1 MISSIKD
8 TFQSMKRIM
17 TITLALLMTIGSIW
31 AQTSAV
37 KNAAKSV
44 FTLNTYNSEG
54 LLTATSHG
62 VFVGDNGEC
71 ISDLRPFVDA
81 AKATVTDAKGNTM
94 NVTRI
99 LGVNDLYNVIRFR
112 VDGKT
117 TPLPLAT
124 QSASSGQQV
133 WLVSAD
139 NGKTIATP
147 ATVNNVEQ
155 FMDQYA
161 FYILALQAPDNTTSC
176 PFVNQNGEVIG
187 IQQASA
193 TSFNIYAVDARF
205 VRTLCTNGM
214 SLGNSTMRKIGI
226 PMALP
231 ADKEQALLTLMMSG
245 EQADSIKR
253 SAIVADFIAAYPEM
267 SEGYAAEAQMALNAK
282 DFDRAAQSMET
293 AIKKVTNKD
302 EAHFEY
308 GKIIYNKELYLADH
322 PYKPWSLDKALDE
335 VQQAYAIN
343 PLSNYQYQAAQIIF
357 SQGAYEKAYEMF
369 MNLTHSDIRNPEQF
383 YGAARCKQL
392 MQAPEREVIAL
403 LDSAIVNTDTLRLYE
418 AAPYFLLRGQMYNQ
432 TDSFRQAVFD
442 YTRYE
447 ILSNGQ
453 VNDSFY
459 YMRHQAEVKGRL
471 YKQALSD
478 ITAAILLNPREPMY
492 YAEKASLELKVN
504 RVEDAMTTAG
514 YCVKLA
520 PEYAEGWLLLGLAQV
535 NNNMKQ
541 EGLKNMA
548 KAKELGNEQAQSFID
563 KYEKEN

>member
-1 MISSIKD
+1 
-8 TFQSMKRIM
+8 M

-117 TPLPLAT
+117 TPLPLAA

-193 TSFNIYAVDARF
+193 TSFNIHAVDARF
-205 VRTLCTNGM
+205 VRSLCTNGM

-302 EAHFEY
+302 EAYFEY

-403 LDSAIVNTDTLRLYE
+403 LDSAVATFTQPYLKE
-418 AAPYFLLRGQMYNQ
+418 AAPYIYAR
-432 TDSFRQAVFD
+432 SQALA
-442 YTRYE
+442 E
-447 ILSNGQ
+447 NGKYRLA
-453 VNDSFY
+453 VNDLNEYEKLMIADIKSEFY
-459 YMRHQAEVKGRL
+459 YMRSQVEVKARL
-471 YKQALSD
+471 YQQALND
-478 ITAAILLNPREPMY
+478 LDKAIDKDSSVLLYRS
-492 YAEKASLELKVN
+492 EKASLQI
-504 RVEDAMTTAG
+504 RVRLIDEAIETATECIRLFPDSSDG
-514 YCVKLA
+514 YLF
-520 PEYAEGWLLLGLAQV
+520 LGLAQCLKGDKALGVV
-535 NNNMKQ
+535 N
-541 EGLKNMA
+541 LL
-548 KAKELGNEQAQSFID
+548 KAKDLGDAQADVLIE
-563 KYEKEN
+563 KYGKK